1 MRLFCWHLMARTV
14 KVEIDKR
21 SILKTESNLW
31 IEMKNPKLKRP
42 KYRLALEKKKKRQTL
57 ATILT

>member
-1 MRLFCWHLMARTV
+1 MRLFCWHLMARSV
-14 KVEIDKR
+14 KVDIDKR

-42 KYRLALEKKKKRQTL
+42 KYRLALKKGKKL

>member
-1 MRLFCWHLMARTV
+1 MARSV
-14 KVEIDKR
+14 KVDIDKR

-42 KYRLALEKKKKRQTL
+42 KYRLALKKKKANFGNNSHL
-57 ATILT
+57 KN

>member
-1 MRLFCWHLMARTV
+1 MARTV

-42 KYRLALEKKKKRQTL
+42 KYRLALKKKKGKLWQQFSL
-57 ATILT
+57 KKLT

>member
-1 MRLFCWHLMARTV
+1 MARSV
-14 KVEIDKR
+14 KVDIDKR

-42 KYRLALEKKKKRQTL
+42 KYRLALKKGKKL